1 MMRVRSKKQAEE
13 RDRTALLSF
22 GAQRKEA
29 QQSVSDGAV

>member
-22 GAQRKEA
+22 GAKRKA
-29 QQSVSDGAV
+29 QQMASDSAA